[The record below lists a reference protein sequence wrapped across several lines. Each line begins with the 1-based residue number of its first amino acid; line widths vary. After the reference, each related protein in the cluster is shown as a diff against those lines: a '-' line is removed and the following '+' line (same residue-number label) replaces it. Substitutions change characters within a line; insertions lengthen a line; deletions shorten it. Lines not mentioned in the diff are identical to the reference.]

1 MLARLLSCVCILPL
15 YHNNF
20 VAKSLSFFDCLG
32 FSISSSVLKFL
43 FKLSYFTV
51 IMCHLFFRTIVP
63 SSCGILKTFP
73 VFHHILY
80 HNSQVAHMFSSHS
93 NSVGFTMYL
102 DIRYI

>member
-32 FSISSSVLKFL
+32 NFFFCTEILVQVELLYCDYVPS
-43 FKLSYFTV
+43 
-51 IMCHLFFRTIVP
+51 FFRTIMP

-73 VFHHILY
+73 VFHHIFY